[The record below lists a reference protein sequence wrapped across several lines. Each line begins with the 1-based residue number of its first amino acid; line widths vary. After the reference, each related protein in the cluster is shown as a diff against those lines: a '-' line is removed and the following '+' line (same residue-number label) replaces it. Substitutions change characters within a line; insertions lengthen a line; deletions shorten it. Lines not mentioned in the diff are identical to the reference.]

1 MSSRLRVSVN
11 KALWVGQTTA
21 VAQAKGL
28 VYKAILDE
36 AQKSGIADFALSLD
50 NQPSSHS
57 TAGSD
62 VKRNA
67 VVLKSYDN
75 AVEIELMVVDV
86 KASPSN
92 TIVRTALLGR
102 PGSVKEFIQANDYKV
117 SISGSVYTDSRDS
130 FPLYELK
137 ALDKILKLEKQV
149 QVANVFLQ
157 LLGITKLVFESG
169 DYMPSKKHVNAFDFS
184 LNFISDEDY
193 DLYVEE

>member
-1 MSSRLRVSVN
+1 MSKLRVSVN
-11 KALWVGQTTA
+11 KALWIGQTTA

-50 NQPSSHS
+50 NLPSSHS

-67 VVLKSYDN
+67 VVLKAYDN
-75 AVEIELMVVDV
+75 SVEIELMVVDV

-92 TIVRTALLGR
+92 TIVRTALIGR
-102 PGSVKEFIQANDYKV
+102 QGTVKEFIQANDYKV

-169 DYMPSKKHVNAFDFS
+169 DYMPSKKHVNAFDFT